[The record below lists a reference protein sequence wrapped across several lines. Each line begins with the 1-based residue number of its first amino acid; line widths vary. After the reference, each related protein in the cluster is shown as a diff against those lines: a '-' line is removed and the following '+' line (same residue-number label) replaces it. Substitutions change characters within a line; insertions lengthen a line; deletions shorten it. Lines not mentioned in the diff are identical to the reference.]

1 MNQAIFHV
9 ITGRWVKD
17 INGNFVNLTHDPY
30 NVSENLTQSFGETKL
45 HGIISNFKKN
55 RDKFVV
61 KSFDSAPTVPYRIG

>member
-9 ITGRWVKD
+9 VTGRWVFEIKED
-17 INGNFVNLTHDPY
+17 SVKLCHDPSY
-30 NVSENLTQSFGETKL
+30 VPENLTQSFGETKL

-61 KSFDSAPTVPYRIG
+61 KSFEENLSMPYRIG